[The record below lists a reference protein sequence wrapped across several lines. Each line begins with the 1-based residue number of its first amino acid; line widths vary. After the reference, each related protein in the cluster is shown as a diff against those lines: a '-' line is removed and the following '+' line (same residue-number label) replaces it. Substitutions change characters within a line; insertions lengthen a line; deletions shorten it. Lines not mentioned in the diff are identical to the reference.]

1 MNQEEKTNNK
11 LTKTAKSIVVN
22 PERSNY
28 LDQGIIQKRFYNAF
42 NYSMLP
48 DQYQKIDLTIGVTS
62 PNKKEGKTVTA
73 ANLGVSFAL
82 AHKKKTVLVDLN
94 MKNPSLHTVFG
105 TNLRPGL
112 VESFHNGSVFL
123 SQTKLDQLY
132 LLPAGRYKDFSLELE
147 NFVGIRDIIYSLR
160 QEFEVIILDMSPVF
174 PIDDFPAVLAN
185 QTDGLLVVVDTEK
198 TKYADV
204 KKIFRYINKNQTIG
218 FVLNKVDEESFI

>member
-28 LDQGIIQKRFYNAF
+28 LDRGIIQKRFYNAF